1 MFQNKFHLLKNTF
14 LLFLNMSLLQL
25 LLIHLLVVHVNP
37 GHLHL
42 MHHHLIPLN
51 QQSEVMLHISR
62 KLDHPTLSPFLV
74 AQAQSQ
80 MLIQGEYPAE
90 EEADEHELANVGLA
104 STYSESEVISHIRVE
119 G

>member
-1 MFQNKFHLLKNTF
+1 MFQNKFHLLKNTL

-42 MHHHLIPLN
+42 LMHCHLIPLN
-51 QQSEVMLHISR
+51 QQGKVMLHISKR
-62 KLDHPTLSPFLV
+62 LDHPTLSPFLM

-80 MLIQGEYPAE
+80 MLIQGEY
-90 EEADEHELANVGLA
+90 LLKKKLMNKNWQMLG
-104 STYSESEVISHIRVE
+104 
-119 G
+119 